1 MNTTVLAIAF
11 TFPSVAR
18 SAFLGADLAIRVF
31 GWALSSPGFDDDF
44 SNSRLIATISW
55 WFSPKISAIEA
66 HRDLTTLSSVSFLN
80 DTSRDKAADPTYDA
94 KWSGVDDP
102 YETVGLNSPRPL
114 SAEGS

>member
-1 MNTTVLAIAF
+1 
-11 TFPSVAR
+11 
-18 SAFLGADLAIRVF
+18 
-31 GWALSSPGFDDDF
+31 
-44 SNSRLIATISW
+44 
-55 WFSPKISAIEA
+55 
-66 HRDLTTLSSVSFLN
+66 VSFLN